1 MVCNKETLNSLLDPT
16 SMCWRT
22 LAVAS
27 PPRRNKEIETGSKG
41 RDLRFTP
48 SRPNPAERE
57 VVCVTWWNGV
67 GVVAF

>member
-1 MVCNKETLNSLLDPT
+1 M
-16 SMCWRT
+16 
-22 LAVAS
+22 AS